1 MRVLLLILAGISGL
15 MNAYMLGNIEE
26 VNEENKD
33 NFEDTLVFLGR
44 KDLHEQKDF
53 LFHFIKF
60 GILLN
65 IPYIVLSVIYFYG
78 QRVPFILAL
87 TLILFLV
94 LEYGLQWR
102 RIRKAKKLEDAV
114 TVNPTFGRF
123 TEFWSMAVYALHI
136 AYLI

>member
-1 MRVLLLILAGISGL
+1 MRGLLLILAGISGL

-26 VNEENKD
+26 ANEENKD
-33 NFEDTLVFLGR
+33 NYEDTHVCLGR
-44 KDLHEQKDF
+44 RGLQEQKAS
-53 LFHFIKF
+53 LFRFIRF

-65 IPYIVLSVIYFYG
+65 VPYIVLSAIYFYG

-94 LEYGLQWR
+94 LEYGIQWR

-114 TVNPTFGRF
+114 AVNPTFGRF
-123 TEFWSMAVYALHI
+123 
-136 AYLI
+136 

>member
-1 MRVLLLILAGISGL
+1 
-15 MNAYMLGNIEE
+15 MLGNIEE

-44 KDLHEQKDF
+44 RGLQEQKDF
-53 LFHFIKF
+53 LFRFIRF

-65 IPYIVLSVIYFYG
+65 VPYIVLSAIYFYG

-114 TVNPTFGRF
+114 AVNPTFGRF
-123 TEFWSMAVYALHI
+123 TEFWSMAVYAIHI